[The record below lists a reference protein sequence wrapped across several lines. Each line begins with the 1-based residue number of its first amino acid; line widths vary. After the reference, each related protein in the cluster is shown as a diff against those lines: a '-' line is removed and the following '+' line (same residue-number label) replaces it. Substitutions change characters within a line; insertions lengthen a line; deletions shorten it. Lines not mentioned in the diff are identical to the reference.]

1 MKRIENWYKY
11 YDGHFQND
19 ERWRGIVFE
28 NNTILIK
35 ELSDSQLSQRILK
48 AVEFES
54 SLVDIRE
61 TKYQNI
67 RLTFEID

>member
-11 YDGHFQND
+11 SDRHSQDN